1 MSRPSFLQ
9 FEEARLNAPGAVGFP
24 SIPMTPE
31 VQEVKDGLRKQEQAL
46 KSQVETLRQQAQQ
59 LAQQNQP
66 LREIN
71 KTLKEEN
78 ELLKLRLSL
87 FDVAPATPV
96 FATLLRILQLR
107 KIKVGWVQR
116 PISLS
121 GFEFPKNAGF

>member
-9 FEEARLNAPGAVGFP
+9 LEEARLNAPGAVGFP

-31 VQEVKDGLRKQEQAL
+31 VQKVKDGLRKQEQAL
-46 KSQVETLRQQAQQ
+46 RQQVQQ

-96 FATLLRILQLR
+96 FATPDPPTEKDQGRMGPETNFTARL
-107 KIKVGWVQR
+107 
-116 PISLS
+116 
-121 GFEFPKNAGF
+121 